1 MTAKFRSWVKPVSS
15 LVIGGM
21 LLQCLSFACFAC
33 VSAEAKSE
41 AAMSCCPSQHKPVL
55 DESDDLEKQNH
66 CHDQLDQCS
75 HSVKAAVD
83 VDLEQGLSQVITLD
97 GLAASADIFY
107 PDKNLNQLAFQN
119 LLSHHSTTPI
129 YLSCCSFLE

>member
-21 LLQCLSFACFAC
+21 LLQCLSFACLAC
-33 VSAEAKSE
+33 INAEAQSE
-41 AAMSCCPSQHKPVL
+41 AAMSCCPSQHKTTSEET
-55 DESDDLEKQNH
+55 DDFAKQSD
-66 CHDQLDQCS
+66 CHDEIDYCGQ
-75 HSVKAAVD
+75 SVQATID
-83 VDLEQGLSQVITLD
+83 VDLDKGISQILKMD
-97 GLAASADIFY
+97 DLAASADIFY
-107 PDKNLNQLAFQN
+107 SDKNLNQLAFQN